1 MKKLLLLGGPVFQKP
16 VVERARAMGLHVGVA
31 DISPEAPAA
40 PFADE
45 FFQGSIKD
53 FDAMLE
59 VAYGFKPDAIA
70 SGACDTSV
78 VTVAKLCEALGLPG
92 SSVEAALNS
101 TDKVR
106 MIECFA
112 RGGSLT
118 RFLLLRGMASSMGS
132 SRAYRTRSSPSRL
145 IARPAGALTS

>member
-112 RGGSLT
+112 RGGGRSPAFCCCEEW
-118 RFLLLRGMASSMGS
+118 RVRWV
-132 SRAYRTRSSPSRL
+132 RAGHTVP
-145 IARPAGALTS
+145 ARRQAD